1 MIVLVIFQVEN
12 TRCKHAEVQVQ
23 RCKGAGAE
31 EVQRCRDA
39 EVQRC
44 VIDKEE
50 RMQMRCL
57 PRTTSHHAPYLLIML
72 TVHANYALPL

>member
-1 MIVLVIFQVEN
+1 MQ
-12 TRCKHAEVQVQ
+12 RCRCRGGAEMQVQ
-23 RCKGAGAE
+23 R
-31 EVQRCRDA
+31 RCRDA
-39 EVQRC
+39 EMQRCRGGAEVQMC

-72 TVHANYALPL
+72 NDVHTTNYALPL